1 MQISNAF
8 GVIEPQ
14 QLYTYDAI
22 TNRLGITRKT
32 IRAAIRN
39 GLKVSRVHKR
49 AYILGQD
56 WIDYVISNGSDTATT
71 SAGGSVG

>member
-1 MQISNAF
+1 MQISDAF

-32 IRAAIRN
+32 IRAAIRK

-56 WIDYVISNGSDTATT
+56 WIDYVISNGSDAAST